1 MTSPSKPTIFQILG
15 YINNG
20 SSYFED
26 LPDDQLKDLHPYVLT
41 RWLAGSNDPSMVL
54 YVNEV
59 CNGPNNGLSKHKRL
73 LLRLLQTTRGASAR
87 PQWIAP
93 PKRGSKGGSLTIQV
107 IQESLG
113 CSKREAALHVEGLS
127 TETIVAEAER
137 LGWQKE
143 EMKKLNL
150 ELK

>member
-1 MTSPSKPTIFQILG
+1 MTSPSKPTIFQILS

-20 SSYFED
+20 SSYFDELSD
-26 LPDDQLKDLHPYVLT
+26 ADLKDLHPYVLT

-59 CNGPNNGLSKHKRL
+59 CNAANNGLSKHKRL
-73 LLRLLQTTRGASAR
+73 LLRLLQTTRGASSR

-93 PKRGSKGGSLTIQV
+93 PKRGSKGGSLSIQV
-107 IQESLG
+107 VQESLG
-113 CSKREAALHVEGLS
+113 CSKREASLHLATLS
-127 TETIVAEAER
+127 SDIIVAEAER

-143 EMKKLNL
+143 ELKKLKQ

>member
-20 SSYFED
+20 STYFDE
-26 LPDDQLKDLHPYVLT
+26 LPDAELKDLHPYVLT

-59 CNGPNNGLSKHKRL
+59 CNGPNNALSKHKRL
-73 LLRLLQTTRGASAR
+73 LLRLLQTTRGASTR
-87 PQWIAP
+87 PAWIAP
-93 PKRGSKGGSLTIQV
+93 PKRGSKGGSLTLQV
-107 IQESLG
+107 ISESLG
-113 CSKREAALHVEGLS
+113 CSKREAALHAP
-127 TETIVAEAER
+127 TIDKETIVAEAER

-143 EMKKLNL
+143 ELKKLNL

>member
-15 YINNG
+15 HINSG

-59 CNGPNNGLSKHKRL
+59 CNGPNNGLFKHKRL
-73 LLRLLQTTRGASAR
+73 LLRLLQTTRGAKTKPA
-87 PQWIAP
+87 WIAP
-93 PKRGSKGGSLTIQV
+93 PKKGSKGGSLTLQL
-107 IQESLG
+107 IQESVG
-113 CSKREAALHVEGLS
+113 CSKREAALHVGTLS
-127 TETIVAEAER
+127 ADVIYAEAER
-137 LGWQKE
+137 LGWQKDE
-143 EMKKLNL
+143 LKKLKQ
-150 ELK
+150 ELA